1 MKRAAAVVLLACLS
15 ALVFQVPAFG
25 ALNAESLRGTELF
38 VYNWGE
44 YISDGSEGS
53 LDVNKAFEEK
63 YGIKVVYD
71 TFDNNEVMYTKLKGG
86 GVSYDVVIPSDYMIE
101 RMVSENMLQKI
112 DFANVP
118 NYKYI
123 DAKYKNLPFDPNNE
137 YSVPYNVGTIG
148 LIYNTKKVAVAPDS
162 WDALWNPDYAGQI
175 LMINNPR
182 DAFAIAH
189 AILGID
195 CNTTDEADWEA
206 GARKLKE
213 QKALVQSY
221 VNDEVYNKM
230 ESGEAAL
237 APYYVGD
244 FLTMRANNPDLAFV
258 FPKEGV
264 NFFVDSMCI
273 PQGAKNK
280 AAAEL
285 YINFLLEPDVA
296 LANAEYICYASPN
309 TAVTSNPDYSLAGNE
324 YIYPPDSAGIKTSI
338 YRNLPQDTLNLMSSL
353 WDDVKNYSG
362 EADGESKG
370 GLGSGAQT
378 AIALSAVAAA
388 AAAYLLF
395 RAVRKKKREA

>member
-1 MKRAAAVVLLACLS
+1 LKKIAVPLLLAGMLALSLNISAFAAVDT
-15 ALVFQVPAFG
+15 Q
-25 ALNAESLRGTELF
+25 SLKGTQLF

-63 YGIKVVYD
+63 YGISVVYD

-86 GVSYDVVIPSDYMIE
+86 GVSYDIVIPSDYMIE

-118 NYKYI
+118 NYKNI
-123 DAKYKNLPFDPNNE
+123 DAKYKGLPFDPGNE

-148 LIYNTKKVAVAPDS
+148 LIYNAKKVKAAPDS
-162 WDALWNPDYAGQI
+162 WNALWDPAYAGQI

-189 AILGID
+189 ALLGID
-195 CNTTDEADWEA
+195 CNTTLKSDWEA

-213 QKALVQSY
+213 QKPLVQSY

-244 FLTMRANNPDLAFV
+244 FLTMHENNPDLAFV

-264 NFFVDSMCI
+264 NFFVDSICI

-285 YINFLLEPDVA
+285 YINFLLEPDIA
-296 LANAEYICYASPN
+296 LANAEFICYASPN
-309 TAVTSNPDYSLAGNE
+309 TAVTTNPEYSLARNQ
-324 YIYPPDSAGIKTSI
+324 YIYPPDSAGIKTTI
-338 YRNLPQDTLNLMSSL
+338 YRNLPQDTLNLMSGL
-353 WDDVKNYSG
+353 WDDVKNYTTQDNSL
-362 EADGESKG
+362 S
-370 GLGSGAQT
+370 SGAKT
-378 AIALSAVAAA
+378 GIALAAVALAA
-388 AAAYLLF
+388 GGYLTF

>member
-1 MKRAAAVVLLACLS
+1 
-15 ALVFQVPAFG
+15 
-25 ALNAESLRGTELF
+25 
-38 VYNWGE
+38 
-44 YISDGSEGS
+44 
-53 LDVNKAFEEK
+53 
-63 YGIKVVYD
+63 
-71 TFDNNEVMYTKLKGG
+71 
-86 GVSYDVVIPSDYMIE
+86 
-101 RMVSENMLQKI
+101 
-112 DFANVP
+112 
-118 NYKYI
+118 
-123 DAKYKNLPFDPNNE
+123 
-137 YSVPYNVGTIG
+137 
-148 LIYNTKKVAVAPDS
+148 
-162 WDALWNPDYAGQI
+162 
-175 LMINNPR
+175 
-182 DAFAIAH
+182 
-189 AILGID
+189 
-195 CNTTDEADWEA
+195 
-206 GARKLKE
+206 

-285 YINFLLEPDVA
+285 YINFLLEPDIA

-388 AAAYLLF
+388 AAAYLVF
-395 RAVRKKKREA
+395 RAVRKKKREV